1 MCNYIYNITC
11 KTLMLASMIVWGT
24 KSIIEEIL
32 REGVLVALAH
42 EISRVKLRISMLSKK
57 KKKERGVLAV
67 DWWQILKV

>member
-11 KTLMLASMIVWGT
+11 KTLMLASMILWGT

-57 KKKERGVLAV
+57 KKERGVLAV